1 MLLGEPPPTPLD
13 FQFRILGIPVH
24 VSGLFWIL
32 PIVFGMQ
39 YGHPFYIII
48 WGVAIFTGVL
58 VHELGH
64 ALAFRRYGVSPRI
77 ALTMMGGYATENQ
90 FDVWNLPGSNF
101 GRPRSPIEQIVI
113 SAAGP
118 VAGFLL
124 AGVVIGL
131 VFLLGGWIH
140 FQLAYG
146 ILPYWLVQLSAG
158 EFYLPD
164 FPRIMDMPSN
174 SDLLYVLI
182 NTFLFVNI
190 YWGILNL
197 MPVYPLDGGHIA
209 REVMV
214 MNDPRQGFR
223 NSLWLSVFAGAAIA
237 FLGIAYLRRPFMGIM
252 FGIFAFQSYE
262 MIQRMD
268 GKGFG
273 RGPW

>member
-1 MLLGEPPPTPLD
+1 MLLGDPPATPLD
-13 FQFRILGIPVH
+13 FQFEIFRIPVR

-32 PIVFGMQ
+32 PVIFGIQ
-39 YGHPFYIII
+39 YGHPLYIIV
-48 WGVAIFTGVL
+48 WGLAIFSGIL

-90 FDVWNLPGSNF
+90 FDVWNLSGGGF
-101 GRPRSPIEQIVI
+101 GRHRTPQQQIAI

-118 VAGFLL
+118 AAGFLL
-124 AGVVIGL
+124 AAVVIGL
-131 VFLLGGWIH
+131 VFLLGGWID

-146 ILPYWLVQLSAG
+146 FLPYWWVELQAG
-158 EFYLPD
+158 EPYFFQY
-164 FPRIMDMPSN
+164 PRLIDYPSN
-174 SDLLYVLI
+174 TDLLYVLVDA
-182 NTFLFVNI
+182 FLFVNI

-197 MPVYPLDGGHIA
+197 MPVYPLDGGNIA

-214 MNDPRQGFR
+214 MNDPRQGYR
-223 NSLWLSVFAGAAIA
+223 NSLWLSVFVGALIA
-237 FLGIAYLRRPFMGIM
+237 FAGIFVLQRTFMGIM
-252 FGIFAFQSYE
+252 FGIFAFQSYQ
-262 MIQRMD
+262 MIQQLD